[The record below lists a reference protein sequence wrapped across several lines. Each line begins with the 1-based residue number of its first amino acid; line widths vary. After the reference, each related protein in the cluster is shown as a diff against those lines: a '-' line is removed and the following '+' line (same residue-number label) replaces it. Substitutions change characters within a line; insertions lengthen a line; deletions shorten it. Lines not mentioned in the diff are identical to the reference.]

1 MQHRS
6 TGLRIKGTS
15 DEVLECQKC
24 GKVELKRT
32 VVLSDGES
40 EVYYGSQCAAR
51 ALGMRKTSVD
61 RVAEARGR
69 GVKVRSFSKPI
80 FRGGRFLGYA

>member
-1 MQHRS
+1 MAKL
-6 TGLRIKGTS
+6 TIKGTS

-32 VVLSDGES
+32 IVLTDGES
-40 EVYYGSQCAAR
+40 EMYYGSQCAAR
-51 ALGMRKTSVD
+51 ALGMRKAAVD
-61 RVAEARGR
+61 RVAEQRAQGQ
-69 GVKVRSFSKPI
+69 KACTFAKPI

>member
-1 MQHRS
+1 MENRL
-6 TGLRIKGTS
+6 TIKGVS

-32 VVLSDGES
+32 VVLTDGVS
-40 EVYYGSQCAAR
+40 AVYYGSACAAR
-51 ALGMRKTSVD
+51 VLCMRKGQVD
-61 RVAEARGR
+61 RIANDRAAGRKART
-69 GVKVRSFSKPI
+69 FSTPI